1 MKKSIQ
7 IGLIGLVCLFAIC
20 GCSSNLS
27 STSNTVSR
35 DGMIGTWSYA
45 RYDSDGEEETL
56 ELEITRDSVIID
68 GERYGYELNGRW
80 IFLKDTDFEI
90 VLYVIDNKNIVGLE
104 GVHLTK

>member
-7 IGLIGLVCLFAIC
+7 IGLISLVCLFAIC

-27 STSNTVSR
+27 STSNIINR
-35 DGMIGTWSYA
+35 DSMTGTWSYT
-45 RYDSDGEEETL
+45 RYDSEGDEDTL
-56 ELEITRDSVIID
+56 ELEITKDSVIID
-68 GERYGYELNGRW
+68 GESYEYELSGRW
-80 IFLKDTDFEI
+80 IFLKDTDAEI